1 MSIIWHM
8 SKKNTLATRARI
20 HAADRAR
27 ERALKARSETKAAK
41 KAAKAGR
48 LPPGVG
54 AATGAGGRVRSRPR
68 GFKVKKGVRVKG
80 IKVVDAE
87 SKKAALAA
95 LRAAA
100 ADNAMAVDAGAAHD
114 AKMT

>member
-1 MSIIWHM
+1 M
-8 SKKNTLATRARI
+8 SKNNNLATRARI
-20 HAADRAR
+20 HAADLAR

-41 KAAKAGR
+41 KAAKAAR
-48 LPPGVG
+48 LPAGVG
-54 AATGAGGRVRSRPR
+54 GASVTGPRVRSRPR
-68 GFKVKKGVRVKG
+68 AFKVKKGVRIKG

-100 ADNAMAVDAGAAHD
+100 AENAMAVDAPKKAG
-114 AKMT
+114 